1 MPSLIRALGSI
12 EARDE
17 ESGSPTLSTGA
28 IIGVAVSGAFVLFVT
43 LSLALIC
50 VSRWRGR
57 RRQLA
62 ELAESGTTP
71 SQGDSEDKS
80 PFPRRLR
87 KKSLLDYEGG
97 PEEPD
102 FQWHRIS
109 LPIIPP
115 MNLAP
120 FRDVHSSAGKSQR
133 REKERG
139 RELNEL
145 RRKSS
150 WIDEDALHG
159 PRISQPKSKR
169 SLSSL
174 RRKLSAKQPL
184 NHPAL
189 MGSPTLPHAHY
200 KTDTD
205 HKESIV
211 ETHSTEGLRCSSSGT
226 VLYRHRPAPPTANT
240 FAQTSTT
247 DLQPPPLAVTKS
259 TKTTSMIAFEAAQQL
274 AGKSRLPETQR
285 PARNCTSATDLSA
298 ILQLTATRLQDGN
311 RSPRRQTMFA
321 ASAARSSHQVVRF
334 VDVHM
339 ADSDAGC
346 CAPAVAELDAAA
358 ETTPQKGR
366 PTPPPGLSQRSSH
379 ADRHVSQMSHVS
391 QFSIVSEA
399 DSLVVSHRGSQ
410 PDVQTA
416 LSSPSRHERAREMAL
431 AEQQQQSRPS
441 TSGSDSS
448 ALSTLYSV
456 DEELEGSQACRRS
469 MERTVDARTDSQSH
483 ERYDKSPKFPFENGG
498 SPRINKLRRG
508 TLGQFHGPRPMPRPE
523 SPDVPA
529 SPRDMFAKPLET
541 SMQFSIYTVEDDP
554 FIAES
559 SPTHG
564 SQRLSQIFKVV
575 PGNNKRPD
583 TGPKVRDSARSMKP
597 KPLVLSPKTTGSPT
611 PPAKSLRITLPP
623 PYILRPGS
631 PTRDIHGRRP
641 SPSPSSRS
649 GGSSEHENRISV
661 ASTVGYNTTTLLAI
675 PTPEASPTDP
685 EERPESRGGYRYD
698 RPASPA
704 DDDLEDEERDVLRS
718 MPRSRLFAKQSRSP
732 SDGSVYSQQ
741 SKQEEEEEEEDQLPP
756 LRHTT
761 TKKSNHNN
769 RDSAQMTSLV
779 AELRRMNSQISQAS
793 SYSTASTAS
802 SNTLPAAALPADIGS
817 PTLPALRGG
826 GFSPGKKGGAAGA
839 SRNYLAVGG
848 SPETKK
854 TSSRDDDE
862 GQKKRF
868 SDSALVTRRQSHG
881 RGAGGVS
888 TARRA
893 RRGTVGAGMG
903 SGSGLAGRLR
913 ELDRHMASVSAA
925 AKTPCRSGAIRVRPE
940 ASGDSLYDEHGFLK
954 SSPVARG

>member
-115 MNLAP
+115 VFSRKPSMNLAP

-205 HKESIV
+205 HKESI
-211 ETHSTEGLRCSSSGT
+211 
-226 VLYRHRPAPPTANT
+226 APPGATNCQYLRPDEHYRSPAATLGGDQVNENNEHDRLRGGPAARRQVSSARDPTAGPELYIGHGLVRHPP
-240 FAQTSTT
+240 AHGHEAPGRQPEPEAA
-247 DLQPPPLAVTKS
+247 DHVCGERREKQPPGSPLRRCAHGRQRRRQPS
-259 TKTTSMIAFEAAQQL
+259 TKP
-274 AGKSRLPETQR
+274 K
-285 PARNCTSATDLSA
+285 
-298 ILQLTATRLQDGN
+298 
-311 RSPRRQTMFA
+311 
-321 ASAARSSHQVVRF
+321 
-334 VDVHM
+334 
-339 ADSDAGC
+339 GC

-583 TGPKVRDSARSMKP
+583 TGPK
-597 KPLVLSPKTTGSPT
+597 TTGSPT

-741 SKQEEEEEEEDQLPP
+741 SQQEEEEEEEDQLPP